1 MDACSSYIICS
12 TQRSGSTLLCDGL
25 ISTGVAGRPAE
36 YFNVGPGDTDHQQPP
51 WKDDLRTKPL
61 AEYLPVA
68 LRHGTT
74 ENGVFGLKLHWIQ
87 LQMLERN
94 LVAMQGGN
102 ASLAERLARAFPQPR
117 YIWMTRR
124 DKVRQAVSLFKAK
137 QSHSWH
143 SIVPGR
149 SSAPP
154 VYSFHLIEAAQ
165 RQIIQEEAAW
175 AGFFDE
181 AGIVPHT
188 VVYEDLVMAYEETI
202 HGVLEYLEIPLPEGV
217 VIPAPRLRKLADDL
231 SEQWVRR
238 YSVQE
243 RRRHRRRLL
252 AGLPVTLFNESLR
265 ATYLAPQL
273 RRTRGMTVDV
283 LKRILHTPH
292 R

>member
-143 SIVPGR
+143 SSGR
-149 SSAPP
+149 GHSDGLAFDYQLVDSA
-154 VYSFHLIEAAQ
+154 L
-165 RQIIQEEAAW
+165 RQIVQQEAAW

-202 HGVLEYLEIPLPEGV
+202 HGVL
-217 VIPAPRLRKLADDL
+217 
-231 SEQWVRR
+231 
-238 YSVQE
+238 
-243 RRRHRRRLL
+243 
-252 AGLPVTLFNESLR
+252 
-265 ATYLAPQL
+265 
-273 RRTRGMTVDV
+273 
-283 LKRILHTPH
+283 
-292 R
+292 